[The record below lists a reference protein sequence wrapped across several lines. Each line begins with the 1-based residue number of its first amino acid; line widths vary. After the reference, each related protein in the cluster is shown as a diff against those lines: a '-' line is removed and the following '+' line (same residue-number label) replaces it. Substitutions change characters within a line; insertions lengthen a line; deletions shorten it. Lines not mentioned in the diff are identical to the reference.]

1 MPLFTLAQ
9 TGWNTGA
16 NAYLNRRSV
25 SPGDLKYTLFDG
37 TEADANIASVAIV
50 RGPSLSQSQAYS
62 TFYAV
67 GLGASDTCDVQAS
80 NTDVDADYQTIGQMT
95 SELASPPGSPYF
107 TDNGSPL
114 FYRVKKSGGTPVVT
128 VQR

>member
-1 MPLFTLAQ
+1 MLFTTPQ
-9 TGWNTGA
+9 SGYNKGA
-16 NAYLNRRSV
+16 SAYLNRRSV
-25 SPGDLKYTLFDG
+25 SPGDKLYTLLDG
-37 TEADANIASVAIV
+37 TEANAALASVAIT

-80 NTDVDADYQTIGQMT
+80 NTDVDGDYQTIGTMN
-95 SELASPPGSPYF
+95 SELASPPGTPYF
-107 TDNGSPL
+107 TDSGSPK
-114 FYRVKKSGGTPVVT
+114 FYRVKKSGGQPVVT

>member
-1 MPLFTLAQ
+1 MLYTTPQ
-9 TGWNTGA
+9 SGYNKGA
-16 NAYLNRRSV
+16 SAYLNRRSV
-25 SPGDLKYTLFDG
+25 SPGDLAYTLLDG
-37 TEADANIASVAIV
+37 TEADAELASVAIV

-80 NTDVDADYQTIGQMT
+80 NTDVDGDYQTIGVMS
-95 SELASPPGSPYF
+95 SELASPPGAPYF
-107 TDNGSPL
+107 TDSGSPK
-114 FYRVKKSGGTPVVT
+114 FYRVLKSGGTPVVT